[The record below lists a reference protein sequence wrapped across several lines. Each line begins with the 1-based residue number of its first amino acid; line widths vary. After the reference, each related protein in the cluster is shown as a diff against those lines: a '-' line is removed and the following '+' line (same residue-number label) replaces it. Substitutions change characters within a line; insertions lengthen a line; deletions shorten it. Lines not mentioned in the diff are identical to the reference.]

1 MRSKI
6 YVVEGFLSLSCP
18 TNLRRHVME
27 RAADVIDTIN
37 RIKPRQ
43 YVVIERSGRRL
54 IFDFDMPGS
63 GLGEMPIIKPLD
75 SK

>member
-1 MRSKI
+1 VIRI
-6 YVVEGFLSLSCP
+6 NDQTGAP
-18 TNLRRHVME
+18 RRE
-27 RAADVIDTIN
+27 RAEASCDTIN

-54 IFDFDMPGS
+54 IFDFDTPGS
-63 GLGEMPIIKPLD
+63 GPGEMPIIKPLG